1 MYRQQQI
8 ENQIAYQ
15 NFLASMRN
23 TSNNMNMRNALMKQS
38 INSLNYSNQNLLN
51 QQRQQQEEYNI
62 RMQQWQYNNQL
73 QKLNRNLD
81 NINNTLRGY

>member
-1 MYRQQQI
+1 
-8 ENQIAYQ
+8 
-15 NFLASMRN
+15 MRN